1 MTDLDRLLRDL
12 PPDDADGLREAWDL
26 AATAE
31 PPAQLDDDAVRR
43 TERHLARLASG
54 RPSRPPRRPDRAALA
69 SAGRTRRIAA
79 AAAGLAV
86 LAVAAAAWLARPVV
100 LEAPVGER
108 VEVALADGSTVTLN
122 SGSSLRRPRSF
133 GRPDEART
141 VRLEGEAFFAVAESP
156 SPFVVE
162 TAAARVT
169 VLGTAFGVRDW
180 PDEGDAAVA
189 VASGRVRLASA
200 AGGSPVVLGPGDVGL
215 VEGPTATVEGGGT
228 AEALAWRDGDLIF
241 KGRPLGAVLRD
252 VERRFGTAVSVEPA
266 ALAGRRV
273 SVALRQPASA
283 EAVVADLAAA
293 LGLRYRARADGL
305 HLYAPPAPRR

>member
-31 PPAQLDDDAVRR
+31 SPARLDAAAVRR
-43 TERHLARLASG
+43 TERHLARLASE
-54 RPSRPPRRPDRAALA
+54 RPARPPRRPDRAALA
-69 SAGRTRRIAA
+69 SAGRTRRVAG

-86 LAVAAAAWLARPVV
+86 LAVAVAAWLGRPVV
-100 LEAPVGER
+100 VEAPTGER
-108 VEVALADGSTVTLN
+108 VTVALADGSAVTLN
-122 SGSSLRRPRSF
+122 SGSTLRRPRSF
-133 GRPDEART
+133 RSEEEARA
-141 VRLEGEAFFAVAESP
+141 VQLEGEAYFDVAEAP

-189 VASGRVRLASA
+189 VASGRVRLVSA
-200 AGGSPVVLGPGDVGL
+200 AGGAPVVLGPGDVGR
-215 VEGPTATVEGGGT
+215 VEGPAATAARGGT

-252 VERRFGTAVSVEPA
+252 VERRFGTVVTVEPT
-266 ALAGRRV
+266 ALADRSV
-273 SVALRQPASA
+273 SVALRRPASA

-293 LGLRYRARADGL
+293 LGLRYRVRADGL
-305 HLYAPPAPRR
+305 HLFAPPR